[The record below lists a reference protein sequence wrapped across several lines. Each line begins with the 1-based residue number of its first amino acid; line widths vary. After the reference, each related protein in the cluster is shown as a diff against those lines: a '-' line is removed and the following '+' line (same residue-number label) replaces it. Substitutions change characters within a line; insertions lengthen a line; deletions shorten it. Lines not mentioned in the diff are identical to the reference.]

1 MVTIFIRTV
10 LIYIILVFS
19 MRLMGKRQVGELQLS
34 ELTVTILLSELAAY
48 PLTDKDAP
56 FAYSALCILLLLSIE
71 VIVSFIL
78 LRFPSLKVLLTGKP
92 SIIIRDGTLDQKELM
107 RQRLCLSELLC
118 ALRQEGVFDIAD
130 VKYAILEENGKLSVF
145 PKPEVSPLTPR
156 DAKIKAEDNGIAH
169 SLIIDRKIIRQN
181 LKDAGWTRSRLDK
194 ALKARNCRLDDV
206 FLFSVN
212 DAEDITVI
220 YRESGK

>member
-1 MVTIFIRTV
+1 MITIFIRTV
-10 LIYIILVFS
+10 LIYVILVFS

-56 FAYSALCILLLLSIE
+56 FAYSVVCILLLLSIE
-71 VIVSFIL
+71 VIVSFVL

-92 SIIIRDGTLDQKELM
+92 SMIIRNGKLDQRELT

-145 PKPEVSPLTPR
+145 PKPDAAPLTPR
-156 DAKIKAEDNGIAH
+156 DAKIKADDSGIAH
-169 SLIIDRKIIRQN
+169 SLIVDRKIIHQN

-194 ALKARNCRLDDV
+194 ELKRRNCRLSDV
-206 FLFSVN
+206 FLFSVD
-212 DAEDITVI
+212 DAENVTVI
-220 YRESGK
+220 YRESTK